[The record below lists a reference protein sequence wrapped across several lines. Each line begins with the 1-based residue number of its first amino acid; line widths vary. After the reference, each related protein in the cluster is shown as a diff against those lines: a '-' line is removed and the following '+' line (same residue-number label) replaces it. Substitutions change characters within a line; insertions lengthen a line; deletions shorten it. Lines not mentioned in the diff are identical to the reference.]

1 MSTIL
6 LTLRLLVACYRVYAY
21 FRDKD
26 DKLAQL
32 EHLIWFGIMVCI

>member
-1 MSTIL
+1 MVTVI
-6 LTLRLLVACYRVYAY
+6 TVARLLVACYRVYAY

-32 EHLIWFGIMVCI
+32 EHLIWFGIMVCM